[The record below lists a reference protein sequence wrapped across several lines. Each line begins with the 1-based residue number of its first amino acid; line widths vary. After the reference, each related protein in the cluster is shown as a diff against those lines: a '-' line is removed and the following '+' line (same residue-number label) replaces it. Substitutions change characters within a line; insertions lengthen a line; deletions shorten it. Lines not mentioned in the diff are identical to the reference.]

1 MARRPS
7 SLAVF
12 VCFLA
17 IVSLFTLTGCTGKPT
32 FSTPYQVV
40 LLDNGQAYFGK
51 IEKISHSYVLLTDIF
66 YIQTQATPDGK
77 VAGNVLIKRG
87 QEWHS
92 PDRMWVN
99 TRHVIMIEPVAPES
113 KVAQLIKEAKAG
125 SGEPKK

>member
-1 MARRPS
+1 MVRRSS
-7 SLAVF
+7 SLTVF
-12 VCFLA
+12 FCFLA
-17 IVSLFTLTGCTGKPT
+17 IVSVFALAGCTGKPT

-51 IEKISHSYVLLTDIF
+51 IENISHSYVLLTDVF

-77 VAGNVLIKRG
+77 VAGNVLVKRG

-99 TRHVIMIEPVAPES
+99 VRHVIMIEPVAPES